1 MSSNYYSHQDVV
13 SRNIIDFMRQEG
25 YSRLSLSKLT
35 GVPRPMIDE
44 LLLGVG
50 VDISE
55 SVYNTYMLQINQAFN
70 LQEDYF
76 LTSKETV
83 TSPSSFIDSEEIVD
97 NEKSEE
103 VQELLFGLKCILDIY
118 SMYIK

>member
-1 MSSNYYSHQDVV
+1 MSSNYYSHQNIV
-13 SRNIIDFMRQEG
+13 SRNIIDFIRQEG

-35 GVPRPMIDE
+35 GVPRPIIDE

-50 VDISE
+50 GNMNE
-55 SVYNTYMLQINQAFN
+55 SMYNTYMLQINQTFN

-76 LTSKETV
+76 LTPKETLM
-83 TSPSSFIDSEEIVD
+83 SPSSFTNSEEIVD
-97 NEKSEE
+97 HKPSGK
-103 VQELLFGLKCILDIY
+103 VQDLHFGLKCILDIY